1 MPVMGPIARRG
12 LTPLLVLLVVA
23 PPRVC
28 TCEHEH
34 ALASQVAHEDAD
46 DEPTPCHPHGPGPSG
61 DPDCPCVQPAQ
72 VKATM
77 PASAPSLLPPEPRA
91 DIVAPKPAYPA
102 RLSQFAI
109 DHRSGDP
116 PLYLT
121 GCALR
126 F

>member
-1 MPVMGPIARRG
+1 MPAMGTIARRG

-34 ALASQVAHEDAD
+34 APASQVAHEDAD
-46 DEPTPCHPHGPGPSG
+46 DEPTPCHPHGPGPVD
-61 DPDCPCVQPAQ
+61 DPDCPCMRPAQ
-72 VKATM
+72 VKATL
-77 PASAPSLLPPEPRA
+77 PAGIPTALPPGPRPVFVLPEPTRPA
-91 DIVAPKPAYPA
+91 D
-102 RLSQFAI
+102 RNQLSI
-109 DHRSGDP
+109 DHRTGDP